1 MDLHDAFARQRV
13 DEPRLAAREL
23 PDLVEGGGLED
34 LPRRLGV
41 LRVEGGDLR
50 LGEVAQHQVLGDDV
64 EGADLA
70 ERLAVGADLRLVVA
84 HVQHA
89 DEGDRGGKRH
99 HVAVHIAVAQLPK
112 EGNQHR
118 SGKAVGLVEED
129 DERLFETTAKGGQDL
144 PDGDGFGGIRRVCL
158 PDAWRHIGIGK
169 ELGKGVARGEK
180 KEPPDG
186 VCGTSR
192 IRGVLESL
200 QRTVQRDSFAR
211 GVDFAGERLDG
222 RRLAGLARRMDD
234 EIRLLPDEAPD
245 LRHPVE
251 RGEHVVVGGEAGPR
265 HVEIFVHGAFPCR

>member
-1 MDLHDAFARQRV
+1 MDLHDALARQRV

-23 PDLVEGGGLED
+23 PDLVKGGRLKN

-41 LRVEGGDLR
+41 LRVEGGDFR

-64 EGADLA
+64 EGADLT

-84 HVQHA
+84 HIQHP
-89 DEGDRGGKRH
+89 DEGDGNGERDGI
-99 HVAVHIAVAQLPK
+99 AVHIAVAQLPQ

-129 DERLFETTAKGGQDL
+129 HDRPAGLPADCPQRRSNRETDAAVGRRSVL
-144 PDGDGFGGIRRVCL
+144 PRAGRHGKRRIGVGVVKDQIADRGVGDG
-158 PDAWRHIGIGK
+158 
-169 ELGKGVARGEK
+169 GV
-180 KEPPDG
+180 
-186 VCGTSR
+186 
-192 IRGVLESL
+192 RGVLERF
-200 QRTVQRDSFAR
+200 QRAVEGVALPL

-234 EIRLLPDEAPD
+234 EIRLLLDEAPN

-251 RGEHVVVGGEAGPR
+251 SGEHVVVGGEAGAR
-265 HVEIFVHGAFPCR
+265 DIEGFFHGAPPCR

>member
-1 MDLHDAFARQRV
+1 MMLK
-13 DEPRLAAREL
+13 
-23 PDLVEGGGLED
+23 GLIW
-34 LPRRLGV
+34 P
-41 LRVEGGDLR
+41 
-50 LGEVAQHQVLGDDV
+50 
-64 EGADLA
+64 
-70 ERLAVGADLRLVVA
+70 
-84 HVQHA
+84 VQHP
-89 DEGDRGGKRH
+89 DEGDRGGKRYH
-99 HVAVHIAVAQLPK
+99 IAVHVAVAQLPQ

-118 SGKAVGLVEED
+118 SGKAVGFVEED

-144 PDGDGFGGIRRVCL
+144 PDGDGFGGIRRACL
-158 PDAWRHIGIGK
+158 PDAWRRIGIGK

-200 QRTVQRDSFAR
+200 QRTVQGDSFAR

-222 RRLAGLARRMDD
+222 RRLAGLARRVDD

-251 RGEHVVVGGEAGPR
+251 RGEHVVVGGEAGSR